1 MIKKIICCLLL
12 LFGII
17 GLVSCDN
24 DSTEDDGDGDLV
36 FNENG
41 EVVYDNVILKM
52 FSVTTG
58 DDAITQDSIVEQ
70 FNELYKGL
78 IKVEVEHISRYD
90 LENSLQSIMEFDREA
105 APDIIFNHGARTREY
120 AENEWIKPIDI
131 AYEKGNLYLDK
142 DDFVESLLEA
152 TSVDG
157 RVYGIPQDVHS
168 TMIEIRTDILEKN
181 GLKIPSN
188 YKELVEVCESAI
200 KLAAEGNLWIR
211 GENSDG
217 FDSSEWR
224 RASRNKAY
232 EPFPIAYG
240 DMWVHEFLGY
250 TAAIQNGAVL
260 TDSQGYP
267 GWNTTETA
275 NGLQVLRDFSHPT
288 ATSVNKLALS
298 KDYGAD
304 YDVGYS
310 PFLRGECIFKL
321 NGPWEYQKEID
332 EFDVLLRKDGG
343 SSNITTISL
352 SNMFAVDS
360 SKEYASKIKGEGHAI
375 MLSSTVTSM
384 TKKCAVA
391 VFADYMA
398 YNSGVAWAARGHLPA
413 VKSVENSS
421 EYRESAQYKAYIKN
435 WGSCNDYV
443 VYPPTQYYSMV
454 DSYFKNALQKS
465 MSGTFIAQA
474 IKDILN
480 EESQDCIDYIELY
493 L

>member
-142 DDFVESLLEA
+142 DDFVESLLES

-168 TMIEIRTDILEKN
+168 TMIEIRTDILEKREQ
-181 GLKIPSN
+181 I
-188 YKELVEVCESAI
+188 
-200 KLAAEGNLWIR
+200 LAWI
-211 GENSDG
+211 
-217 FDSSEWR
+217 
-224 RASRNKAY
+224 
-232 EPFPIAYG
+232 
-240 DMWVHEFLGY
+240 
-250 TAAIQNGAVL
+250 
-260 TDSQGYP
+260 
-267 GWNTTETA
+267 
-275 NGLQVLRDFSHPT
+275 
-288 ATSVNKLALS
+288 
-298 KDYGAD
+298 
-304 YDVGYS
+304 
-310 PFLRGECIFKL
+310 
-321 NGPWEYQKEID
+321 
-332 EFDVLLRKDGG
+332 
-343 SSNITTISL
+343 
-352 SNMFAVDS
+352 
-360 SKEYASKIKGEGHAI
+360 
-375 MLSSTVTSM
+375 
-384 TKKCAVA
+384 
-391 VFADYMA
+391 
-398 YNSGVAWAARGHLPA
+398 
-413 VKSVENSS
+413 
-421 EYRESAQYKAYIKN
+421 
-435 WGSCNDYV
+435 
-443 VYPPTQYYSMV
+443 
-454 DSYFKNALQKS
+454 
-465 MSGTFIAQA
+465 
-474 IKDILN
+474 
-480 EESQDCIDYIELY
+480 EEE
-493 L
+493 